1 MLLRGGLLIEPWGSY
16 KNYTSIPKNQSIISY
31 NNNIYV
37 CSVSHQSGATF
48 EENSSKFATIG
59 SANGGGTVELSDR
72 YAGEW
77 DLNTSGFVTLSE
89 AIPDSTKSTG
99 YLTISNDVY
108 KYIGDDT
115 PLSVDGRFY
124 DYVVANGVSPVNS
137 GIRSMKVNLVSNYLV
152 YGIVNNNN
160 TVADLIGSMF
170 GGIPSS
176 VSGILVYFV
185 RELEGAW
192 VYTIN
197 NGVTD
202 TLNFR
207 RLEIL
212 GLTENE
218 PIYLDLDTTTGSFSI
233 TVTGESDRLALGDN
247 ENNITP
253 VVGNTAT
260 FPAILDLANFTTD
273 TFAPYFGV
281 IFELATDSYP
291 AQNLTFDLGT
301 TELGRLPFLSAVF
314 TITAPTNASDGQ
326 IYKVVGNDGT
336 YLDNPNLYEGDYVEF
351 SENLQKLIITRPAQ
365 TNAEIS
371 NIALA
376 RVVEELEQGGIIYDA
391 INEFNTQTIAAVNGF
406 GNVILAN
413 SNYVELS
420 NGGITNNSFVAIPI
434 NVSGNNL
441 KVGQRLYIMSK
452 FTSSFV
458 SLTTLLPA
466 NQIGL
471 PSVVGVTAGVTYE
484 YVIVRIVSNKAVWL
498 RVK

>member
-72 YAGEW
+72 YAGVW
-77 DLNTSGFVTLSE
+77 NLNTSGFVTLEE
-89 AIPDSTKSTG
+89 AVPDPTKSTG
-99 YLTISNDVY
+99 YLTISDDVF

-115 PLSVDGRFY
+115 PLAFEGGFY

-137 GIRSMKVNLVSNYLV
+137 GIRSMKVNLVSNYLL

-160 TVADLIGSMF
+160 TVADLLGLVF

-176 VSGILVYFV
+176 VSGILVFTTW
-185 RELEGAW
+185 LEGTM
-192 VYTIN
+192 VYTVN
-197 NGVTD
+197 NGVID
-202 TLNFR
+202 MLNFR
-207 RLEIL
+207 GLEIL

-233 TVTGESDRLALGDN
+233 TVTGASDRLTLIDSEDN
-247 ENNITP
+247 MTP
-253 VVGNTAT
+253 IVGNTAT

-281 IFELATDSYP
+281 LFELATDSYP

-301 TELGRLPFLSAVF
+301 TELGRLPFLSTVF
-314 TITAPTNASDGQ
+314 NITAPQDATDGQ

-371 NIALA
+371 NIALT

-406 GNVILAN
+406 NNVILAN

-466 NQIGL
+466 NQIG
-471 PSVVGVTAGVTYE
+471 PQVVGVTAGVTYE

>member
-59 SANGGGTVELSDR
+59 SANGGGADLSER

-77 DLNTSGFVTLSE
+77 NLNTSGFVTIEE
-89 AIPDSTKSTG
+89 AVPDPTKSTG
-99 YLTISNDVY
+99 YLTISNDMF

-115 PLSVDGRFY
+115 PLSTNGGFY
-124 DYVVANGVSPVNS
+124 DYVVANGTSTVNS
-137 GIRSMKVNLVSNYLV
+137 GIRSMKVNYANLGTNLSLF
-152 YGIVNNNN
+152 GIVNNNN
-160 TVADLIGSMF
+160 TVADLLGVVL
-170 GGIPSS
+170 GVPSS
-176 VSGILVYFV
+176 VSGILMLLTIASVEVYN
-185 RELEGAW
+185 
-192 VYTIN
+192 IN
-197 NGVTD
+197 NGVLD
-202 TLNFR
+202 GLNAR
-207 RLEIL
+207 SLAIDN
-212 GLTENE
+212 LTENE
-218 PIYLDLDTTTGSFSI
+218 PIYLDLNTATGSFSI
-233 TVTGESDRLALGDN
+233 TVTGTPDRLAFAGGG
-247 ENNITP
+247 NITP

-260 FPAILDLANFTTD
+260 FPAILDLANFASD
-273 TFAPYFGV
+273 TFAPFFGV
-281 IFELATDSYP
+281 FFELATDSYP

-314 TITAPTNASDGQ
+314 NITAPANASDGQ

-376 RVVEELEQGGIIYDA
+376 RVVEELEQGGIIYDS
-391 INEFNTQTIAAVNGF
+391 INEFKTQTIAAVNGF
-406 GNVILAN
+406 VGNEILA
-413 SNYVELS
+413 SSSYVELS
-420 NGGITNNSFVAIPI
+420 DGGVTNNSFVAIPI

-452 FTSSFV
+452 FTSSSV
-458 SLTTLLPA
+458 YLSTLFPA

-471 PSVVGVTAGVTYE
+471 PEVAGITAGVTYE

>member
-1 MLLRGGLLIEPWGSY
+1 MKLSQIRPTG
-16 KNYTSIPKNQSIISY
+16 
-31 NNNIYV
+31 
-37 CSVSHQSGATF
+37 VS
-48 EENSSKFATIG
+48 
-59 SANGGGTVELSDR
+59 NGNTDLSER

-115 PLSVDGRFY
+115 PLSLDGIFY

-137 GIRSMKVNLVSNYLV
+137 GIRSMKVNFVSTSLL

-160 TVADLIGSMF
+160 TVADLLGLVF

-176 VSGILVYFV
+176 VSGILVYIAG
-185 RELEGAW
+185 LEGIM

-197 NGVTD
+197 NGVID
-202 TLNFR
+202 TLNLR
-207 RLEIL
+207 GLDIL

-218 PIYLDLDTTTGSFSI
+218 PMYLDLDTTTGSFSI
-233 TVTGESDRLALGDN
+233 TVTGESDRISLIDS
-247 ENNITP
+247 ENNIITP

-260 FPAILDLANFTTD
+260 FPAILDLTNFTTD

-281 IFELATDSYP
+281 IFGLATDSYP

-351 SENLQKLIITRPAQ
+351 SENLQKLIITRSAQ
-365 TNAEIS
+365 SNAEIS
-371 NIALA
+371 NIALT
-376 RVVEELEQGGIIYDA
+376 RVVEELEQGGIIYGA
-391 INEFNTQTIAAVNGF
+391 INEFNTQTIAAVNGA
-406 GNVILAN
+406 GNVILT
-413 SNYVELS
+413 SSSYVELS
-420 NGGITNNSFVAIPI
+420 NGGVTGTSSVVLPI

-458 SLTTLLPA
+458 RLTTLLPA

-471 PSVVGVTAGVTYE
+471 PEVAGVTAGVTYE

>member
-1 MLLRGGLLIEPWGSY
+1 MKLSQIRPTGGSNG
-16 KNYTSIPKNQSIISY
+16 NTD
-31 NNNIYV
+31 
-37 CSVSHQSGATF
+37 
-48 EENSSKFATIG
+48 SS
-59 SANGGGTVELSDR
+59 ER

-77 DLNTSGFVTLSE
+77 DLNTSGFVTLEE
-89 AIPDSTKSTG
+89 AVPDPTKSTG
-99 YLTISNDVY
+99 YLTISDDAF

-115 PLSVDGRFY
+115 PLSLDGIMFY

-137 GIRSMKVNLVSNYLV
+137 GIRSMKVNYVNLVSNNLSYGYLS
-152 YGIVNNNN
+152 YGIMNNNN
-160 TVADLIGSMF
+160 TVADLLGLVF

-176 VSGILVYFV
+176 VSGILVFQYD
-185 RELEGAW
+185 ELANIM
-192 VYTIN
+192 VYTVN
-197 NGVTD
+197 NGVLD
-202 TLNFR
+202 YVNARGLK
-207 RLEIL
+207 IL

-233 TVTGESDRLALGDN
+233 TVTGESDRLALED
-247 ENNITP
+247 EYNNITP

-281 IFELATDSYP
+281 LFNLATDSYP

-301 TELGRLPFLSAVF
+301 TDDGRLPFLSPTF
-314 TITAPTNASDGQ
+314 TITAPQDATDGQ

-376 RVVEELEQGGIIYDA
+376 RVVEELEQGGIIYDS

-406 GNVILAN
+406 VGNEILA
-413 SNYVELS
+413 SSSYVEIS
-420 NGGITNNSFVAIPI
+420 NGGVSSASIISIPI
-434 NVSGNNL
+434 NISGNNL
-441 KVGQRLYIMSK
+441 KVGQRLYVMSTVTNAQIRISTN
-452 FTSSFV
+452 F
-458 SLTTLLPA
+458 PA
-466 NQIGL
+466 NQKGL
-471 PSVVGVTAGVTYE
+471 SEVVGVIAGVTYE